1 MTHRHRGWREWAEFM
16 LNTFPHDKVGWTHF
30 GRPFEDDRLMTGT
43 VAERALYAYFMFEV
57 GEPF

>member
-1 MTHRHRGWREWAEFM
+1 M